1 MNRIVELGKQVW
13 SLLTEDERERYN
25 IAGTFTFVE
34 NLVSLLNLND
44 FDWDDINMVESIHDK
59 IFD

>member
-1 MNRIVELGKQVW
+1 MNRIVELGKQIW